1 MAGSS
6 NRWSVDL
13 GLFVLRLGV
22 GGMFLAHGLPKLM
35 GGPAFWEKLGGAM
48 AFFGVTFWPAAW
60 GLMAALAESLGGI
73 ALMAGVFVRPFAA
86 LMLFVMV
93 VAVRMHVALGQD
105 FNAWSHAAEL
115 GIVFLS
121 LVLMGA
127 GRFRCTL
134 VRRGPKSGTAT

>member
-1 MAGSS
+1 MAGPS

-22 GGMFLAHGLPKLM
+22 GAMFLAHGLPKLM
-35 GGPAFWEKLGGAM
+35 GGPETWEKLGGAM
-48 AFFGVTFWPAAW
+48 AFFGITFWPAAW
-60 GLMAALAESLGGI
+60 GLMAALAEFLGGI
-73 ALMAGVFVRPFAA
+73 ALMTGFFVRPFAA
-86 LMLFVMV
+86 LMLVVMI
-93 VAVRMHVALGQD
+93 VALRMHLRLGHD

-121 LVLMGA
+121 LVILGS

-134 VRRGPKSGTAT
+134 VRRGRRSGTEA